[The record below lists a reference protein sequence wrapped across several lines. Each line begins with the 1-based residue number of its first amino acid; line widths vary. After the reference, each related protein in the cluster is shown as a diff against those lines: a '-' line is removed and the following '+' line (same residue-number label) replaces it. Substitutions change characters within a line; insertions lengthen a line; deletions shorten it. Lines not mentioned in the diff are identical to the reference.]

1 MNLTPKQLRILQLI
15 RDCRIRNG
23 YSPTMQELADE
34 IGVSKVT
41 VFEHVEALI
50 KKGALT
56 RDPNKARSLSIA
68 DGIAVPDE
76 ARPFRFPLV
85 GKIAAGYP
93 IEKVEDRDE
102 LDLLDV
108 VGPRPGRSG
117 ALFALRV
124 QGDSMRDE
132 GILEGDYILV
142 ERTDTASNGERVVA
156 LLPNGETTLKTFYRE
171 GDRIRLQPA
180 NPEFQPIVVKDC
192 KVQGIVRSVLRKY

>member
-68 DGIAVPDE
+68 DGVAVPDE
-76 ARPFRFPLV
+76 ARPLRFPLV

-102 LDLLDV
+102 LDLMDV

-142 ERTDTASNGERVVA
+142 ERTDTAANGERVVA

>member
-1 MNLTPKQLRILQLI
+1 MNLTPKQLKILQLI
-15 RDCRIRNG
+15 RDCRVRHG
-23 YSPTMQELADE
+23 YSPTMQELADQ

-68 DGIAVPDE
+68 DGVVVPDE
-76 ARPFRFPLV
+76 GRPLRFPLV

-102 LDLLDV
+102 LDLLDI
-108 VGPRPGRSG
+108 VGPRPGRNG
-117 ALFALRV
+117 AMFALRV
-124 QGDSMRDE
+124 QGESMKDE
-132 GILEGDYILV
+132 GILDGDYILV
-142 ERTDTASNGERVVA
+142 ERADTATNGDRVVA

-171 GDRIRLQPA
+171 GDKIRLQPA
-180 NPEFQPIVVKDC
+180 NPDFQPIIVKDC